1 MKIELTEME
10 WSYLLIELNVKL
22 RDCSRYGDDYAK
34 ALNGIYK
41 KITGADHLDYIESLQ
56 SK

>member
-10 WSYLLIELNVKL
+10 WSYLLIDLNVIL

-41 KITGADHLDYIESLQ
+41 KITGAYHLDYIESLQ

>member
-1 MKIELTEME
+1 MKIELTEVE
-10 WSYLLIELNVKL
+10 WSYLLIDLNVKL
-22 RDCSRYGDDYAK
+22 RDCSRYGSNYAK

-41 KITGADHLDYIESLQ
+41 KITGTDHLDYIESLQ